1 MRKISLVGLAICFL
15 LPAICSGQKQSASS
29 NVVKYRAPDG
39 AIVAVVASSQAPEA
53 TIESVVELRT
63 KSGKLV
69 TRRDYRSKDGEHGY
83 GITKASW
90 TPDSQFFVYSL
101 ESSGGH
107 SAWHSPVQ
115 FFSRRRNK
123 ILSLDDA
130 LKDAV
135 MNPQFVVAPPDKVTV
150 ELYFSRKEV
159 TVSLASLK

>member
-1 MRKISLVGLAICFL
+1 V
-15 LPAICSGQKQSASS
+15 SA
-29 NVVKYRAPDG
+29 
-39 AIVAVVASSQAPEA
+39 QAPEA
-53 TIESVVELRT
+53 TNESVVELRT
-63 KSGKLV
+63 RSGKLV
-69 TRRDYRSKDGEHGY
+69 TRGDYRSQDGEHGY

-90 TPDSQFFVYSL
+90 TPDAQFFVYSL

-115 FFSRRRNK
+115 FFSRQRKK

-130 LKDAV
+130 LKDSV
-135 MNPQFVVAPPDKVTV
+135 MNPRFLVVPPDKVTV